1 MTDMLLYQIL
11 AYTTCGTKVRTS
23 YKNKIFKISVRMWN
37 EKFQLSDGSYY
48 LSDIQ
53 DCSAIDAIRIISKI
67 AIQKTAD
74 ETGDLIGHK
83 SADKFKT
90 VWRTSLGNSSAT
102 VTDEIEN
109 IEYDKKYLKRNIYL
123 HKKER
128 KLLMICD

>member
-11 AYTTCGTKVRTS
+11 AYTICRTKVRTS
-23 YKNKIFKISVRMWN
+23 YKNKIFKVSVRMWN

-109 IEYDKKYLKRNIYL
+109 IEHDKKYLKKNIYL

>member
-11 AYTTCGTKVRTS
+11 AYTICRTKVRTS
-23 YKNKIFKISVRMWN
+23 YKNKIFKVSVRIWN

-53 DCSAIDAIRIISKI
+53 DCSATDAIRIISKI

>member
-1 MTDMLLYQIL
+1 MTDMLLYQIW
-11 AYTTCGTKVRTS
+11 AYTICRTKVRTS

-109 IEYDKKYLKRNIYL
+109 IEHDKKYLKKNIYL

>member
-11 AYTTCGTKVRTS
+11 AYTICRTKVRTS
-23 YKNKIFKISVRMWN
+23 YKNKIFKVSVRMWN

>member
-11 AYTTCGTKVRTS
+11 AYTICRTKVRTS
-23 YKNKIFKISVRMWN
+23 YKNKIFKVSVRMWN

-53 DCSAIDAIRIISKI
+53 DCSATDAIRIISKI

-83 SADKFKT
+83 SADRFKT
-90 VWRTSLGNSSAT
+90 VWRTSLGNSSGT

-109 IEYDKKYLKRNIYL
+109 IEYDTKYLKKNIYL

>member
-1 MTDMLLYQIL
+1 MTDMLLYQIW
-11 AYTTCGTKVRTS
+11 AYTICRTKVRTS
-23 YKNKIFKISVRMWN
+23 YKNKIFKVSVRMWN

-109 IEYDKKYLKRNIYL
+109 IEHDKKYLKKNIYL

>member
-11 AYTTCGTKVRTS
+11 AYTICRTKVRTS
-23 YKNKIFKISVRMWN
+23 YKNKIFKVSVRMWN

-90 VWRTSLGNSSAT
+90 V
-102 VTDEIEN
+102 
-109 IEYDKKYLKRNIYL
+109 
-123 HKKER
+123 
-128 KLLMICD
+128 